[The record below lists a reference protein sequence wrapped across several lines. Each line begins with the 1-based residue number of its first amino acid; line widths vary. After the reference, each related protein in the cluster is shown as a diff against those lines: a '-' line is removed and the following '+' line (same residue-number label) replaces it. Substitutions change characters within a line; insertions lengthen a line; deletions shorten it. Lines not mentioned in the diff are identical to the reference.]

1 VLPKVFAFES
11 AFRDNSHLAL
21 NSTLLSRK
29 EHIPQRPRVSHDM
42 SVSLYS
48 LSDSAVVK
56 VNKQINDKERV
67 AAAMEVPSLRDLV
80 EECLQERDV

>member
-1 VLPKVFAFES
+1 
-11 AFRDNSHLAL
+11 
-21 NSTLLSRK
+21 
-29 EHIPQRPRVSHDM
+29 M